1 MKSSPG
7 NYNAG
12 GYNISERKGVD
23 SGYLFNDER
32 RREILAEGPLSED
45 ERERVIT
52 MKDKF
57 RMVLLGI
64 LNARMNGDAEA
75 VSILTD
81 TLKVGLGTETSK
93 MGVMK
98 RWFNG

>member
-7 NYNAG
+7 NSNAES
-12 GYNISERKGVD
+12 YNIAENKGVD
-23 SGYLFNDER
+23 SGDLFNDER
-32 RREILAEGPLSED
+32 LREILADSSLSED

-64 LNARMNGDAEA
+64 LNARMNGDQDT
-75 VSILTD
+75 VTIMTD
-81 TLKVGLGTETSK
+81 TLKVGLGTEASNL
-93 MGVMK
+93 GVMK